1 MNLMQKFFLA
11 WKAYHHS
18 PKVVNKSKAE
28 IYRRKQ
34 LFAPSFVALKRFSF
48 LRKMHS
54 ELREISDHRIKSKLL
69 LRWVNAVSVNKLN
82 TKTIAYRQKK
92 SIKQT
97 FKALRTYCIN
107 KKESKLQNNL
117 AHEHNMFRVAAAAFR
132 KLKFFTL
139 NKSDVLAHKQNVE
152 FQMQL

>member
-1 MNLMQKFFLA
+1 MEKFFMA
-11 WKAYHHS
+11 WQAYHQS
-18 PKVVNKSKAE
+18 PRVMNKNKAE

-54 ELREISDHRIKSKLL
+54 ELREISDQRVKSKLL

-82 TKTIAYRQKK
+82 TKTIAYQQKK
-92 SIKQT
+92 SNKQT

-117 AHEHNMFRVAAAAFR
+117 AHEHNMFRVAASALR

-139 NKSDVLAHKQNVE
+139 NKSDVLAHKQNIE
-152 FQMQL
+152 YQM